1 MRLFPITPS
10 TFIQAFPL
18 WRFTWKMP
26 LPSKA
31 LRGAGF
37 GPQPAGARSPRA
49 PDGWI
54 FLVVAGRYGLRAR
67 PVRCGPG
74 CGPGYVK
81 KYAGR
86 GGAGR
91 MIQLRGGCGLNF
103 FSSRSLSVCLHCLC
117 LLVGEHFD
125 NTVES
130 THNMSLF
137 CCFALP
143 VVVIH

>member
-1 MRLFPITPS
+1 MVYS
-10 TFIQAFPL
+10 
-18 WRFTWKMP
+18 
-26 LPSKA
+26 
-31 LRGAGF
+31 LRPCAGRVS
-37 GPQPAGARSPRA
+37 ARSPRGPIARSQRA
-49 PDGWI
+49 PAGWM
-54 FLVVAGRYGLRAR
+54 FLVVAGRCGLRAGFFICCGAVRAAGQTGVVRAGLRAR
-67 PVRCGPG
+67 LCK
-74 CGPGYVK
+74 K

-103 FSSRSLSVCLHCLC
+103 FSPRSLSVCLHCLC

-143 VVVIH
+143 ALVIH